1 MEGRKGGWFA
11 RKKFES
17 QLRELIFFF
26 LSPVRSLMHENK
38 IKKER
43 KGKKRKE
50 RWKIKYG
57 RMCDVATVQN
67 HHPRFLLPIPPE
79 YRRFPGLLGP
89 FSWRTSKIFLTSMNK
104 FVHWKLDHSFTY
116 FSLLFSLLRLNG
128 SLTWWIIIE
137 FNWKEF

>member
-1 MEGRKGGWFA
+1 MKMEGRKGGWFA

-57 RMCDVATVQN
+57 RMYDVATVQN

-89 FSWRTSKIFLTSMNK
+89 FS
-104 FVHWKLDHSFTY
+104 
-116 FSLLFSLLRLNG
+116 
-128 SLTWWIIIE
+128 
-137 FNWKEF
+137 

>member
-1 MEGRKGGWFA
+1 MKMEGRKGGWFA

-17 QLRELIFFF
+17 QLRELILFF

-89 FSWRTSKIFLTSMNK
+89 FS
-104 FVHWKLDHSFTY
+104 
-116 FSLLFSLLRLNG
+116 
-128 SLTWWIIIE
+128 
-137 FNWKEF
+137 